1 MRYFATE
8 GYLMGMSGFGVCISR
23 IIPLYPITFTDILY
37 YSKRN
42 KKGVCFIRDYAK
54 GGFLTETTFLVLLAV
69 YQPNHGYGILK
80 FVEKETNGR
89 VILGAGTLYG
99 AIKALLRK
107 KWIEPINI
115 EDGSNKKQYI
125 ITESGRQASEKE
137 LARVADLLRL
147 ASSIMKKDVHSHT

>member
-1 MRYFATE
+1 M
-8 GYLMGMSGFGVCISR
+8 
-23 IIPLYPITFTDILY
+23 
-37 YSKRN
+37 
-42 KKGVCFIRDYAK
+42 RDYAK

-80 FVEKETNGR
+80 FIEKETNGR